1 MILSAWKNIGIVF
14 TKFVISIYEGFAY
27 CYNLMCNL
35 IANLD
40 STFNLNFGTIKE
52 SVYVLIAVFML
63 FRITISLLEY
73 LIDPDKVSDKSVG
86 AGKLITRIIISL
98 VLLLSA
104 NFLFNFSKRVEKS
117 LLEGDSILFN
127 IFEKEDSGTGGS
139 QVQTKYCNL
148 SGKNITTID
157 ELEDEVLYCIFTGS
171 LESQM
176 KSIIEKISDD
186 SRSIEFLT
194 KDVQSHG
201 IPDIDFFRDNEE
213 YVITAIDDPF
223 IDPISFKQ
231 RIYIYF
237 NKSEGTKNE
246 ALEGTDG
253 SVVAEKVLAA
263 FSNKPED
270 IIGSGLLSHVD
281 VENKIAKSVEQEE
294 MRISSF
300 LALIFG
306 ICMVVF
312 IIIICIEVVI
322 RQLKLTVLEML
333 APIAF
338 VSYMNPN
345 DKILGNWFQKYIGC
359 YLDLFIKLLA
369 INIGTYLITSIDF
382 SVDDTYGGFVFI
394 LLYIGVFLFIKT
406 VPNLISDVF
415 GIKNMG
421 GTFKDSMN
429 ALKTAAFTG
438 AGAVAG
444 ATVGLVSGFGKGV
457 TVSTVFG
464 GLFGGAAR
472 GAAGGAKGKVFQGA
486 ATQYKRNSQVKQ
498 ARQEG
503 SNWFDR
509 QFAGLGVNLTKN
521 EDEEIKKA
529 KRKAQVHQ
537 SVVDYAEKAKS
548 YVEGELNK
556 GKGDAMGD
564 SKYAKQYRAAKDELA
579 RLDAVRN
586 SITRESVAAGISRE
600 RIAAGISHEGIT
612 DAEYNKRVDDKYNK
626 IVDDEYNK
634 ALSSANGEYEKKH
647 HEFYVDYD
655 GQGKGL
661 MDLAVAEFYNT
672 SKDDKLANMK
682 KNAETTFSS
691 YGKELFE
698 DKDGE
703 DKVDVKIWSSVK
715 EGAKLHESIASAF
728 KTQAESI
735 ENSKEHLAKQA
746 SQNAKKQ

>member
-1 MILSAWKNIGIVF
+1 MILSTWKNIGIIF

-35 IANLD
+35 ITNLD

-73 LIDPDKVSDKSVG
+73 LIDPDKISDKSVG

-104 NFLFNFSKRVEKS
+104 NFLFDFSKRVEKS

-127 IFEKEDSGTGGS
+127 IFEKEDSGTDGS

-148 SGKNITTID
+148 NGKNITTID
-157 ELEDEVLYCIFTGS
+157 ELEDEVLYCIFTSS
-171 LESQM
+171 LESEM
-176 KSIIEKISDD
+176 KSIIKNISDD
-186 SRSIEFLT
+186 SRPIEFLT

-201 IPDIDFFRDNEE
+201 VPDIDFFRNNEE
-213 YVITAIDDPF
+213 YVITAIDDPL
-223 IDPISFKQ
+223 IDPFSLKQ

-246 ALEGTDG
+246 TLEGTDG
-253 SVVAEKVLAA
+253 NVVSEKVLAA

-270 IIGSGLLSHVD
+270 IIGSNLLIDVD
-281 VENKIAKSVEQEE
+281 AENKIAKAVEHEE
-294 MRISSF
+294 MKIINF

-306 ICMVVF
+306 ICLVVF

-382 SVDDTYGGFVFI
+382 SFNDTYGGFAFI

-406 VPNLISDVF
+406 VPNLISDVL

-444 ATVGLVSGFGKGV
+444 AGVGLVSGMGKGASF
-457 TVSTVFG
+457 STVAG
-464 GLFGGAAR
+464 GLLGGAFR
-472 GAAGGAKGKVFQGA
+472 GAAGGAKGGLGGITKSTSTQRQNNISARESNLNGGNWYQRMLGKVGMDSATRADKDITKLDVQKKKYDEMAGYQKSAEEIAESSNYMKDLRAENDVNLANGKPSYSSKELEDMRDKWAGVQA
-486 ATQYKRNSQVKQ
+486 ATKLSLDKNDGMYKVDKNGSIWQ
-498 ARQEG
+498 RQ
-503 SNWFDR
+503 SNGTLTNTGYTYE
-509 QFAGLGVNLTKN
+509 AGK
-521 EDEEIKKA
+521 
-529 KRKAQVHQ
+529 
-537 SVVDYAEKAKS
+537 
-548 YVEGELNK
+548 
-556 GKGDAMGD
+556 
-564 SKYAKQYRAAKDELA
+564 
-579 RLDAVRN
+579 
-586 SITRESVAAGISRE
+586 AAGI
-600 RIAAGISHEGIT
+600 
-612 DAEYNKRVDDKYNK
+612 
-626 IVDDEYNK
+626 
-634 ALSSANGEYEKKH
+634 
-647 HEFYVDYD
+647 
-655 GQGKGL
+655 
-661 MDLAVAEFYNT
+661 
-672 SKDDKLANMK
+672 
-682 KNAETTFSS
+682 
-691 YGKELFE
+691 
-698 DKDGE
+698 
-703 DKVDVKIWSSVK
+703 
-715 EGAKLHESIASAF
+715 ASCVV
-728 KTQAESI
+728 QAESTRHGDRFFNSDKT
-735 ENSKEHLAKQA
+735 ENSPFATAISSYDDMKTAAKESKKRA
-746 SQNAKKQ
+746 SQITEQEVAVKHSDSYIAGVASRNNKK